1 MTDPIPDRL
10 SRNAENG
17 VWNLYDCNLNRLLTD
32 ADFAHA
38 GVTVAEVGTALD
50 SGHYKFYSLGEP
62 GDWTRRDVV
71 RAGTLDFPVRGVTIE
86 LAAIRTWM
94 DTEWVKREADKAKAA
109 AAAEFVDAIKSQM
122 EAAAITHEDVIL
134 HLTPGQQQMLK
145 EYLK

>member
-10 SRNAENG
+10 SRNAQDG
-17 VWNLYDCNLNRLLTD
+17 VWRLYDCEQNRLLTD

-38 GVTVAEVGTALD
+38 GVTVAEVGCALD
-50 SGHYKFYSLGEP
+50 SGNYKFHSLGEP
-62 GDWTRRDVV
+62 GDWSRRDVI

-94 DTEWVKREADKAKAA
+94 DTEWVKREADKA
-109 AAAEFVDAIKSQM
+109 AAEFVDAIKAQIA
-122 EAAAITHEDVIL
+122 AAAITQEDITL
-134 HLTPGQQQMLK
+134 HLNPAQQQMLK